1 MASGRERS
9 TWRDRYPDE
18 VTCVRCLEI
27 RDLTHLDRMLW
38 CDLCRAQAR
47 NRAGWWGWLG
57 GLAFGAC
64 IAAFIWIGIQPSDL
78 IVGAWAGTVVAA
90 IWLGSKVSRELAYG
104 VMRFRNTHAA
114 DAVPPDTAEEGP
126 LA

>member
-1 MASGRERS
+1 MVKLLARFIKFF
-9 TWRDRYPDE
+9 
-18 VTCVRCLEI
+18 VQRCLFFVSNATYF
-27 RDLTHLDRMLW
+27 LS
-38 CDLCRAQAR
+38 C
-47 NRAGWWGWLG
+47 
-57 GLAFGAC
+57 LAFGAC